1 MKLPMTV
8 FAMTALMAVVS
19 CGKPAEEPA
28 PTPEP
33 EPEPVVEASLVISS
47 PTNNTI
53 SFSVN
58 RGTADVVFSCT
69 DAWTAKIEPE
79 DAKWVSVYPHSGVA
93 GDDKKVTVTV
103 RDNETTDAYAAK
115 LVFSY
120 SDKKIEVSVA
130 QEGLKRLRYNY
141 TGAELLPKLAATYEE
156 FLKDDLMP
164 KSVEIDNMGLAE
176 TLIQG
181 YYYEAMC
188 LLLEDISKGGDA
200 WKTKTYALTRCI
212 APGSGSQYET
222 FAPDSVTVERVLWVN
237 DKQYTYA
244 KGHSKVFANYCTVDG
259 TYFSF
264 TRSLVVCARILH
276 EFQQTGK
283 LPEKVL
289 SWQSDFLHGITYDS
303 GASSYIGASTCSLA
317 DPVVVAARDEAIKGK
332 TTTREKAEAIFYF
345 ARDNWEWLNYENS
358 RKGAVT
364 VIKGKE
370 GNCCDM
376 THGIIAIARSAGIH
390 ARYVHGP
397 KTVYPSGSIWGHV
410 WPELYVDGVWYICDA
425 SNNASEFGTPT
436 WNQEKTEI
444 RGKYKDLPF

>member
-1 MKLPMTV
+1 M
-8 FAMTALMAVVS
+8 AALMAVVN
-19 CGKPAEEPA
+19 CGKPADDPTPA
-28 PTPEP
+28 PEP
-33 EPEPVVEASLVISS
+33 EPEPVVVASLVISS
-47 PTNNTI
+47 PAEKTI
-53 SFSVN
+53 SFSVD
-58 RGTADVVFSCT
+58 RGTADVIFSCT
-69 DAWTAKIEPE
+69 DSWTVSIEPA

-93 GDDKKVTVTV
+93 GEDKKVTVTV
-103 RDNETTDAYAAK
+103 RDNETTDNYAAK

-120 SDKKIEVSVA
+120 SDKKEEVSVS

-141 TGAELLPKLAATYEE
+141 TGAELLPVLAATYEN

-164 KSVEIDNMGLAE
+164 KSVEMDNMGQAE

-181 YYYEAMC
+181 YYFEAMC
-188 LLLEDISKGGDA
+188 LLLEDIAKGGDE

-212 APGSGSQYET
+212 APSSGSQYET
-222 FAPDSVTVERVLWVN
+222 FAPDSVTVERVLWIN

-244 KGHSKVFANYCTVDG
+244 KGHNKVFANYCTVDD

-264 TRSLVVCARILH
+264 TRSMVVCARILH
-276 EFQQTGK
+276 EFQQTGT

-289 SWQSDFLHGITYDS
+289 SWQSDFLRDITYDS
-303 GASSYIGASTCSLA
+303 GAVTSIGTSGCSLN
-317 DPVVVAARDEAIKGK
+317 DPDVVAARDAAIAGK

-358 RKGAVT
+358 RKGALT

-370 GNCCDM
+370 GNCCDL
-376 THGIIAIARSAGIH
+376 THGIIAMARSAGIH

-397 KTVYPSGSIWGHV
+397 RTIYPSGAIWGHV

-425 SNNASEFGTPT
+425 SNNASVFGTPT
-436 WNQEKTEI
+436 WDLLKTEI

>member
-1 MKLPMTV
+1 MTV
-8 FAMTALMAVVS
+8 FMMAAVLAVVN
-19 CGKPAEEPA
+19 CGKPADEPTPA
-28 PTPEP
+28 PEP
-33 EPEPVVEASLVISS
+33 DPEPVVEASLVISY
-47 PTNNTI
+47 PAEKTI
-53 SFSVN
+53 TFTVD
-58 RGTADVVFSCT
+58 RGTADIVFSCT
-69 DAWTAKIEPE
+69 DAWTVAIEPE

-103 RDNETTDAYAAK
+103 RDNETTDTYAAK

-120 SDKKIEVSVA
+120 SDKKEEVSVS

-141 TGAELLPKLAATYEE
+141 TGAELLPALAATYET

-164 KSVEIDNMGLAE
+164 KSVEMDNMGLSE
-176 TLIQG
+176 NLIQG

-188 LLLEDISKGGDA
+188 LLLADIAKGGEE

-212 APGSGSQYET
+212 APSSGSQYET

-244 KGHSKVFANYCTVDG
+244 QGHYKVFANYCTVDE

-264 TRSLVVCARILH
+264 TRSLVVNARILH
-276 EFQQTGK
+276 EFQKSGK

-289 SWQSDFLHGITYDS
+289 SWQSDFLRGITYDS
-303 GASSYIGASTCSLA
+303 GAVTSTGASACSLD
-317 DPVVVAARDEAIKGK
+317 DPAVIAARDAAINGK
-332 TTTREKAEAIFYF
+332 TTEREKAEAIFYF
-345 ARDNWEWLNYENS
+345 ARDEWEWLDYYNT
-358 RKGAVT
+358 RKGAVQ
-364 VIKGKE
+364 VINGKE
-370 GNCCDM
+370 GNCCDL
-376 THGIIAIARSAGIH
+376 THGIIAIARSAGIR

-397 KTVYPSGSIWGHV
+397 ETYYPSGSIWGHV

-425 SNNASEFGTPT
+425 SNNASVFGTPT
-436 WNQEKTEI
+436 WDQEKTVI

>member
-1 MKLPMTV
+1 MM
-8 FAMTALMAVVS
+8 AALMAVVN
-19 CGKPAEEPA
+19 CGKPADDPTPA
-28 PTPEP
+28 PEP
-33 EPEPVVEASLVISS
+33 EPEPVVVASLVISS
-47 PTNNTI
+47 PAEKTI
-53 SFSVN
+53 SFSVD
-58 RGTADVVFSCT
+58 RGTADVIFSCT
-69 DAWTAKIEPE
+69 DSWTVSIEPA

-93 GDDKKVTVTV
+93 GEDKKVTVTV
-103 RDNETTDAYAAK
+103 RDNETTDNYAAK

-120 SDKKIEVSVA
+120 SDKKEEVSVS

-141 TGAELLPKLAATYEE
+141 TGAELLPVLAATYEN

-164 KSVEIDNMGLAE
+164 KSVEMDNMGQAE

-181 YYYEAMC
+181 YYFEAMC
-188 LLLEDISKGGDA
+188 LLLEDIAKGGDE

-212 APGSGSQYET
+212 APSSGSQYET
-222 FAPDSVTVERVLWVN
+222 FAPDSVTVERVLWIN

-244 KGHSKVFANYCTVDG
+244 KGHNKVFANYCTVDD

-264 TRSLVVCARILH
+264 TRSMVVCARILH
-276 EFQQTGK
+276 EFQQTGT

-289 SWQSDFLHGITYDS
+289 SWQSDFLRDITYDS
-303 GASSYIGASTCSLA
+303 GAVTSIGASGCSLN
-317 DPVVVAARDEAIKGK
+317 DPDVVAARDAAIAGK

-358 RKGAVT
+358 RMGALT

-370 GNCCDM
+370 GNCCDL
-376 THGIIAIARSAGIH
+376 THGIIAMARSAGIH

-397 KTVYPSGSIWGHV
+397 RTIYPSGAVWGHV

-425 SNNASEFGTPT
+425 SNNASVFGTPT
-436 WNQEKTEI
+436 WDLVKTEI